1 MMLRQL
7 RSRNR
12 IREFSPCLAYAIKR
26 IFDLEYAVSER
37 HDAGNS
43 SNDDVFSGRYLFEPL
58 GSRYGSVVKQVNT

>member
-26 IFDLEYAVSER
+26 ILDLEYAVLER
-37 HDAGNS
+37 HDAGIS
-43 SNDDVFSGRYLFEPL
+43 SNDDVFTVRYIFESLQKRPEWI
-58 GSRYGSVVKQVNT
+58 VK

>member
-12 IREFSPCLAYAIKR
+12 FREFSPCLAYAIKR
-26 IFDLEYAVSER
+26 ILDLEYAVSER
-37 HDAGNS
+37 YDAGIS

-58 GSRYGSVVKQVNT
+58 GSRYESVVKQVNT

>member
-26 IFDLEYAVSER
+26 ILDLEYAFLER
-37 HDAGNS
+37 HDAGIS
-43 SNDDVFSGRYLFEPL
+43 SNDDVFTVRYLFEPP
-58 GSRYGSVVKQVNT
+58 GIRYGSVVNQVNT